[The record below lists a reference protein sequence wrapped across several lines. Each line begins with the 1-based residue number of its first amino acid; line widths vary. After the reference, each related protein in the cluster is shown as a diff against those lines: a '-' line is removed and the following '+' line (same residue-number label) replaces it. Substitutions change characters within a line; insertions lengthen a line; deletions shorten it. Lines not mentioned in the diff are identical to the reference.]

1 MTDRHRASI
10 QVWDMRRPRA
20 ELAKELQ
27 AHWGNTLRIESWD
40 MSAQPSITHTTPQNH
55 PGAHRPTGRYVIEP
69 CLSPHGKMLA
79 CVILEEQHYPRAV
92 QVQLGEDGTTIQG
105 SEREVVLPVDGA
117 VRKVLYSPNG
127 RWLACEVAP
136 DGGEREQIWLVTTD
150 PEDRNAYSLDMS
162 SKATVELVC
171 WDGNRL
177 AVSAFDSD
185 GVAEGRLLDPENGD
199 YEVIDRRMGGLLVHA
214 RDGHGLFRV
223 GNRGNREL
231 LGVQPGGT
239 WHPLLPVDTGSTT
252 DNGYILR
259 ATTGPDGTSTL
270 HALLRSDHSSGRAGL
285 LEVRT
290 FEGGRHFRT
299 YAQREDADLDTFAV
313 SLDNSTAVLLWNHQ
327 GRSEI
332 EIMDLTGDA
341 PRTIVCPTLP
351 AVVAK
356 SPSLTSDGCL
366 LALEVSGFE
375 FPPRVVLYD
384 VVNKRWTGDTNVHR
398 NINDNSE
405 ADSPAL
411 IADPEPM
418 RTTSGPVDAEGR
430 AVIAGTGSPTVIP
443 ELHTFPARDGVEL
456 SGWLFRG
463 AGTTPGEPGP
473 IMIHLHGGPEGQSR
487 PSYNNVLR
495 WVSEAGISVFAP
507 NVRGSAGNGR
517 WFSHADDRYGRFAG
531 IDDVEDCL
539 DYCIAQRIADPA
551 KAIIAGRSYGGYLV
565 HASLTRHA
573 GRWIGGIAVCGM
585 SDLETFYRDTE
596 TWIAAAAHPKYGHPQ
611 LDRELLVELSPIH
624 QMHKVRV
631 PVLFVHG
638 AHDTNVPVSEAY
650 QAMGVLSANGVPND
664 ILFFD
669 DEGHAF
675 EKLAN
680 RRTIA
685 VRVCEFCRGVLDAAE
700 VAEAAE
706 AEQNQQEEPS
716 SEH

>member
-1 MTDRHRASI
+1 MVTERHRASI
-10 QVWDMRRPRA
+10 QVWDMTQSRSELKA
-20 ELAKELQ
+20 ELAE
-27 AHWGNTLRIESWD
+27 HWGNTLRIESWD
-40 MSAQPSITHTTPQNH
+40 VSDVPPIEHSTPVDVQS
-55 PGAHRPTGRYVIEP
+55 AHRPTGRYVIEP

-92 QVQLGEDGTTIQG
+92 QVQLAEDGTTIEG
-105 SEREVVLPVDGA
+105 SEREVVLPLSGA

-150 PEDRNAYSLDMS
+150 PQDTNAYSLDMS

-177 AVSAFDSD
+177 AVSAFDSE

-199 YEVIDRRMGGLLVHA
+199 YEVIDRRMGGLLAHV
-214 RDGHGLFRV
+214 RDGHALFRV
-223 GNRGNREL
+223 GARGNREL
-231 LGVQPGGT
+231 LSVAPGGV

-252 DNGYILR
+252 FDGHILR
-259 ATTGPDGTSTL
+259 ANTGPDGTTTS
-270 HALLRSDHSSGRAGL
+270 HALVRSDHSSDRTRL

-290 FEGGRHFRT
+290 FDGGRHFRPL
-299 YAQREDADLDTFAV
+299 AERADADLDEFAV
-313 SLDNSTAVLLWNHQ
+313 SLDGSTVVLLWNCQ

-332 EIMDLTGDA
+332 EIMDLSGDE
-341 PRTIVCPTLP
+341 PVVIDRPEMP
-351 AVVAK
+351 AVIATA
-356 SPSLTSDGCL
+356 PSLTSDGSL
-366 LALEVSGFE
+366 LALQVSGFE

-384 VVNKRWTGDTNVHR
+384 VRHRRWTGDTNAHR
-398 NINDNSE
+398 TIAKSADAE
-405 ADSPAL
+405 ADTPAL
-411 IADPEPM
+411 IADPAPM
-418 RTTSGPVDAEGR
+418 RATGGPVDAEGR
-430 AVIAGTGSPTVIP
+430 AVIAGTGRATVIP

-456 SGWLFRG
+456 SGWLYRG
-463 AGTTPGEPGP
+463 FGTEAGEPGP
-473 IMIHLHGGPEGQSR
+473 IVVHLHGGPEGQSR
-487 PSYNNVLR
+487 PAYNNVLR
-495 WVSEAGISVFAP
+495 WLAENGITVFAP

-517 WFSHADDRYGRFAG
+517 AFSHADDRYGRFAG

-539 DYCIAQRIADPA
+539 DYCIAQRIADPG

-573 GRWIGGIAVCGM
+573 GRWIAGIATCGM

-624 QMHKVRV
+624 QMHKVKV
-631 PVLFVHG
+631 PVLFIHG
-638 AHDTNVPVSEAY
+638 ANDTNVPVSEAY

-664 ILFFD
+664 ILYFE

-675 EKLAN
+675 EKLSN
-680 RRTIA
+680 RRTLA
-685 VRVCEFCRGVLDAAE
+685 ARVCEFCLDAL
-700 VAEAAE
+700 AAVDAAATHVPDGDTE
-706 AEQNQQEEPS
+706 
-716 SEH
+716 